1 MKINVDLIYPIGSIY
16 MSTLAV
22 NPETLF
28 GGKWTKIEGRFLLG
42 SSSAYSLGS
51 TGGEATHKL
60 TTQEMPSHYH
70 QPRAGLF
77 VNMNYPEG
85 NVGLHQDT
93 GSYQA
98 GGAYGSSTKETG
110 GDQPHNNMPPYQ
122 VVNIWKRTA

>member
-51 TGGEATHKL
+51 TGGEETHKL
-60 TTQEMPSHYH
+60 TISEMPSHHHDMY
-70 QPRAGLF
+70 AGWTT
-77 VNMNYPEG
+77 G
-85 NVGLHQDT
+85 NAEAIYYNHNNGNTTLSNACQF
-93 GSYQA
+93 A
-98 GGAYGSSTKETG
+98 G

-122 VVNIWKRTA
+122 VVNIWRRTS